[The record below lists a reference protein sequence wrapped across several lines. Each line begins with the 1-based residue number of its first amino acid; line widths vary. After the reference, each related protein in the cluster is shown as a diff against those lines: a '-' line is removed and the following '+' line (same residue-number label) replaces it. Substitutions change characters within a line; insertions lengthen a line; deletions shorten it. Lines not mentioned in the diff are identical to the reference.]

1 LVSIGMPVYNGSRYI
16 REALASLMAQS
27 YAEFELQISDNAS
40 SDETPDICQAYM
52 AKDARIH
59 YHRNPTN
66 LGVLKNFRRA
76 LELTSGDYFMWAAC
90 DDCWSTNYLA
100 VLLDRLRAHPGAM
113 LAAGRTLYIDGDGD
127 LRRNEPDDAPGR
139 YANVRL
145 GTARQLLRQHAAG
158 WLHGL
163 YRREGVVQFL
173 PTLLATHPW
182 GSDIVFLLQVCLNH
196 EVVGADTAIMYKRV
210 TAINFSHVTLPKT
223 PRETVSW
230 QCGFAWALL
239 CTILTSSLPAK
250 AKRDLL
256 HTYAAYLKRFY
267 FGHGFSPWMK
277 TWVRAGCHWV
287 MRVDR
292 R

>member
-1 LVSIGMPVYNGSRYI
+1 VSIVSQRPLVSIGMPVYNGSRYI
-16 REALASLMAQS
+16 REALDSLLAQS
-27 YAEFELQISDNAS
+27 YPEFELQISDNAS

-145 GTARQLLRQHAAG
+145 GTARQLLGSMQPGGSMAYTVARGSCAAC
-158 WLHGL
+158 
-163 YRREGVVQFL
+163 RRFSPRTRG
-173 PTLLATHPW
+173 
-182 GSDIVFLLQVCLNH
+182 
-196 EVVGADTAIMYKRV
+196 GA
-210 TAINFSHVTLPKT
+210 
-223 PRETVSW
+223 
-230 QCGFAWALL
+230 
-239 CTILTSSLPAK
+239 TSSSSYRCA
-250 AKRDLL
+250 
-256 HTYAAYLKRFY
+256 
-267 FGHGFSPWMK
+267 
-277 TWVRAGCHWV
+277 
-287 MRVDR
+287 
-292 R
+292 